1 MQGGDLELRGSTG
14 QTALE
19 VAEAVYKALEYAKLK
34 ALRDGNMEVY
44 NSLKADV
51 KEGACL
57 TERCLG
63 TRQCMSILSA
73 GHASLHPCTCVHPH
87 FKDRPEREGKNMLRS
102 EAETL
107 KPHAATRMHAR
118 THTRMHAHTCTYTY
132 ARTQACTH
140 AQMHAHKHKRMHA
153 VMHVRLAVLFCV
165 S

>member
-1 MQGGDLELRGSTG
+1 M
-14 QTALE
+14 
-19 VAEAVYKALEYAKLK
+19 EYAKLK

-63 TRQCMSILSA
+63 TRQCMSIVSA
-73 GHASLHPCTCVHPH
+73 GHAPLHPCTCVHPH
-87 FKDRPEREGKNMLRS
+87 FKDMPEREGKNMLCG

-107 KPHAATRMHAR
+107 KPHAAMRAHTHTHAHMHAC
-118 THTRMHAHTCTYTY
+118 THAHTCTYTY

-140 AQMHAHKHKRMHA
+140 AQTHAHKHTRMHA
-153 VMHVRLAVLFCV
+153 VMHVRFTVLFCV